1 MAYSSKSGVTND
13 QQINPMA
20 QTFALAAQHGEFLT
34 KIEVFFQ
41 EKSATYPITLALR
54 NVENGGHPNIY
65 QIIPGSQVTK
75 NASTITVSTNASVA
89 TSFEFDEPLYLH
101 PGKMYAFT
109 LWCSEENTYKVW
121 GGKILDFDLGSTTNK
136 ITKNLAPGNLFKG
149 NSGMTFS
156 PETDT
161 DLKYNLYI
169 AKFNSTTGT
178 AKFFDANVDED
189 PLIVDPFTGT
199 ASSAVIRVQHPN
211 HGFQINDRVN
221 IIGVTGTVNGITA
234 ANLNGR
240 RIITAVDGT
249 GYKFNAGGNATAA
262 VEFGGSGI
270 FASKQVKYDVIQP
283 SLGIFNPRNAG
294 TVSLTGDIAT
304 SKSFAGGETAYGVT
318 STLAMI
324 NDQDTKLDLP
334 HVIMNDSNE
343 NLHSITQS
351 TIISAAI
358 SSDVVGDRVAPFIDA
373 QRANLTVIGNI
384 IDNQDSAATTGFNVP
399 LNFVAET
406 HPTSGTALAKHITKT
421 IRLEEPSTGMR
432 VLYGANVQEGTT
444 LDVYYR
450 TGAIGD
456 DSDLTTTS
464 FTAASVD
471 ADPGKSIDE
480 NQYKEYEY
488 NIGATAA
495 TTLPEFNAFQVK
507 IVMNS
512 TKQNIVPKI
521 RDLSVIALG
530 T

>member
-1 MAYSSKSGVTND
+1 MAYSAKLGIPND
-13 QQINPMA
+13 QHVNPMA
-20 QTFALAAQHGEFLT
+20 QTFALGSGHGEFIT

-41 EKSATYPITLALR
+41 EKSASYPITLAIR
-54 NVENGGHPNIY
+54 NVENGGSPNIY
-65 QIIPGSQVTK
+65 QIIPGSQVTR
-75 NASTITVSTNASVA
+75 NASTITTSTNASIA
-89 TSFEFDEPLYLH
+89 TSFEFEEPLYLH

-109 LWCSEENTYKVW
+109 LACAEENTYKVW
-121 GGKILDFDLGSTTNK
+121 AGKVLDFDLGSTTNK

-149 NSGMTFS
+149 NTGMIFS
-156 PETDT
+156 PEVDM
-161 DLKYNLYI
+161 DMKYNLYI
-169 AKFNSTTGT
+169 ANFTSTSGT
-178 AKFFDANVDED
+178 AKFFDANVDEE
-189 PLIVDPFTGT
+189 PLIDDPFTGT

-240 RIITAVDGT
+240 RIITAVDGS
-249 GYKFNAGGNATAA
+249 GYKFNAGGNATAS
-262 VEFGGSGI
+262 VEFGGSNI
-270 FASKQVKYDVIQP
+270 FASRQLQYDTIQP
-283 SLGIFNPRNAG
+283 SLGIYNPRNTG

-304 SKSFAGGETAYGVT
+304 SKSYAGTETPYGIT
-318 STLAMI
+318 SSLAMI
-324 NDQDTKLDLP
+324 NDQDTKLDVP

-358 SSDVVGDRVAPFIDA
+358 SSDVVGNRVAPFIDA

-384 IDNQDSAATTGFNVP
+384 VDNQDSAATVGFNVP
-399 LNFVAET
+399 LDFVAET
-406 HPTSGTALAKHITKT
+406 HPTAGSSLAKHITKT
-421 IRLEEPSTGMR
+421 VRLEEPSTGIR
-432 VLYGANVQEGTT
+432 VLYAANVLNNTSVD
-444 LDVYYR
+444 LYYR

-456 DSDLTTTS
+456 DSDLSVTD
-464 FTAASVD
+464 FIAATVD
-471 ADPGKSIDE
+471 ADPGKSIDD

-488 NIGATAA
+488 NIGATTG

-507 IVMNS
+507 LVMNS
-512 TKQNIVPKI
+512 TDQSRVPKI